1 MADDKDKDGRQ
12 PRNHALT
19 AALLGGAAAAAAG
32 AALGARAMAR
42 RKAAGDGKPLNAVM
56 ETAVTASELAPRG
69 VGAKSREPNVPSEPK
84 VGREP
89 PVR

>member
-1 MADDKDKDGRQ
+1 MADDKDKPGAQ

-32 AALGARAMAR
+32 AVVAARTKAR
-42 RKAAGDGKPLNAVM
+42 RNAALASKPLNAVM
-56 ETAVTASELAPRG
+56 ETAVTAGELVRRPES
-69 VGAKSREPNVPSEPK
+69 KSAEPSVPLEPK

>member
-1 MADDKDKDGRQ
+1 MADDSDKPGAQ

-32 AALGARAMAR
+32 AVLSARTLAR

-56 ETAVTASELAPRG
+56 ETAVTACELARTPR
-69 VGAKSREPNVPSEPK
+69 ARSAEPSVPCEPK

-89 PVR
+89 KVG